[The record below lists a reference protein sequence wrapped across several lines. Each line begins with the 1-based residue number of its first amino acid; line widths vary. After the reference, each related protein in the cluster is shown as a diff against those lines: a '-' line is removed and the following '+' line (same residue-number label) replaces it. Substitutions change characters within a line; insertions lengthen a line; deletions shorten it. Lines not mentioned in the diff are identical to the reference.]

1 VTETTTATTT
11 TSSTSSTSSTGT
23 TNPPDGPH
31 HEASWVEAG
40 RGWGARATEWAYLFE
55 PYSLPANQLV
65 FDRLGV
71 GAGTRH
77 LDVACGSGFAAN
89 LAHHRGA
96 TVSGLDASEDLID
109 IARARTPD
117 GDFRVGDMF
126 ALPFD
131 EGAFDT
137 VTSFNGIW
145 NGCNDALDQARRVLT
160 GDGLLGL
167 TYWGAFER
175 MGLMPYF
182 LTVIEHSPPSHQ
194 AASIEL
200 GETSGVVES
209 MLRATDFDLLESGTV
224 EVVNEWPD
232 VDTAVRALAAAGP
245 SVPAIEAI
253 GYDDFCGALRD
264 AIGPTHGRGGRAG
277 VRISSELGWVTARST

>member
-1 VTETTTATTT
+1 MIETTTM
-11 TSSTSSTSSTGT
+11 
-23 TNPPDGPH
+23 NPPDATH
-31 HEASWVEAG
+31 HDAWVEAG

-55 PYSLPANQLV
+55 PYALPANQLV

-89 LAHHRGA
+89 IAHRRGA
-96 TVSGLDASEDLID
+96 TVSGLDASEELID

-126 ALPFD
+126 ALPFGD
-131 EGAFDT
+131 GAFDT

-145 NGCNDALDQARRVLT
+145 NGCDDALDQARAALT
-160 GDGLLGL
+160 DDGLLGL

-200 GETSGVVES
+200 GETSSVVEG
-209 MLRATDFDLLESGTV
+209 MLRATDFDPLEHGTV
-224 EVVNEWPD
+224 EVINEWPD
-232 VDTAVRALAAAGP
+232 VATAVRALAAAGP

-253 GYDDFCGALRD
+253 GYDNFCDALRD
-264 AIGPTHGRGGRAG
+264 AISPTLDQGGRVG
-277 VRISSELGWVTARST
+277 VRISSELGWVTARPD